1 MSEAIIEICNLSKIY
16 KLYDQPIDRL
26 KEALS
31 FSKKTYCREYY
42 ALRNISFNIDKGE
55 ILGIIGDNGSGK
67 STILKIIAGVL
78 NPTEG
83 DIAIKGRVSALLEL
97 GAGFNGEYTGI
108 ENIYLYGTMM
118 GKSKEETDK
127 DIESILAFA
136 DIGEFI
142 HQPVKTYSS
151 GMFARLAFAVA
162 INVNPDI
169 LIVDEILA
177 VGDQNFQIKCMK
189 KMKEMMSGGTTVLY
203 VAHDINAIKRF
214 CTKVLWLKDGQIQE
228 YGHVDRVTDK
238 YLDYLKGKEIIQD
251 NTTKEIAS
259 FEMKEGVIGEIVE
272 VAIKDNQNRD
282 CTEVAQNEEVSI
294 EVIYDIYDDKIEK
307 PVLGIAIRSMD
318 DDYVCGLNTLL
329 DKVEIPWKKGR
340 NRMVLNY
347 PYGLLAIGGKYYF
360 DIALFEETATVP
372 IQYKTK
378 VKEITVVTKYIGEG
392 RYIIPHKWKEQ

>member
-42 ALRNISFNIDKGE
+42 ALKNISFNIDKGE

-136 DIGEFI
+136 DIGDFI

-228 YGHVDRVTDK
+228 YGDVDRVTDK

-251 NTTKEIAS
+251 NNTKEIAS
-259 FEMKEGVIGEIVE
+259 FEMKEGVIGEIIE

-282 CTEVAQNEEVSI
+282 CTEVAQNEEVNI
-294 EVIYDIYDDKIEK
+294 EVIYDIYDDKIEN

-318 DDYVCGLNTLL
+318 DDYLCGLNTLL
-329 DKVEIPWKKGR
+329 DKIEIPWKKGR

>member
-1 MSEAIIEICNLSKIY
+1 MSEPIIEICNVSKIY

-31 FSKKTYCREYY
+31 FSKKLYSREYY

-97 GAGFNGEYTGI
+97 GTGFNGEYTGI

-127 DIESILAFA
+127 DIESILEFA

-228 YGHVDRVTDK
+228 HGNVDRVTDK
-238 YLDYLKGKEIIQD
+238 YLDYLKGKEVIHDKVI
-251 NTTKEIAS
+251 KEIAS
-259 FEMKEGVIGEIVE
+259 FEMKEGVIAEIVE
-272 VAIKDNQNRD
+272 VSIKDNQNRD
-282 CTEVAQNEEVSI
+282 CTEVAQNEEVNI
-294 EVIYDIYDDKIEK
+294 EVIYDVYDDKIES

-329 DKVEIPWKKGR
+329 DKIEIPWEKGR
-340 NRMVLNY
+340 NKMVLNY

-360 DIALFEETATVP
+360 DIALFEETATIP

-378 VKEITVVTKYIGEG
+378 VKEITVVSKYIGEG
-392 RYIIPHKWKEQ
+392 RYIIPHKWKE